1 MNEAISPVLTVP
13 AGGEA
18 VHHSTDVDLW
28 EKSLKAKVKVKARFH
43 RKGKC
48 RLVPGK

>member
-1 MNEAISPVLTVP
+1 MNETISPVLS
-13 AGGEA
+13 ASGGEA
-18 VHHSTDVDLW
+18 AHHSTDVDLW

>member
-1 MNEAISPVLTVP
+1 MNESISPVLTVP

-28 EKSLKAKVKVKARFH
+28 
-43 RKGKC
+43 GKESE
-48 RLVPGK
+48 GQGESESKIS